1 MADDMWKK
9 AELSFFA
16 LYAISIRYQLLFPA
30 ISYKP
35 YAISFALP

>member
-1 MADDMWKK
+1 MAYGMWEK